1 MNITNIT
8 VTKTAEEKTENAS
21 YVLEYSIVNDEL
33 NRLPVSYTHLRAHET

>member
-21 YVLEYSIVNDEL
+21 YDTLPYFSIT
-33 NRLPVSYTHLRAHET
+33 S